1 MKGFL
6 RRDLYLLT
14 PTLLIGVVCALIAVV
29 MEGRFGAG
37 FDFMS
42 VYLITYAMASVVGLF
57 TYDESNHW
65 QSYAAAVPDGR
76 RDMVNARCLTVLA
89 LAVLM
94 AAVQMLVGLMGRRG
108 LTYPLVEMGVLLLFS
123 AVEVPV
129 SYKFGSGKTRI
140 VMIAIVALTAA
151 VLGGFAGMAL
161 FLDRSSSVAGAVSGE
176 SVGGSKSWALW
187 LLPLAGLAALAVSRK
202 ISLGIMEKKEL

>member
-14 PTLLIGVVCALIAVV
+14 PTLLIGVAFGMAAAVA
-29 MEGRFGAG
+29 ERRFGVG
-37 FDFMS
+37 VDFMS

-65 QSYAAAVPDGR
+65 QSYAAAVPNGW

-108 LTYPLVEMGVLLLFS
+108 LTYPLVEMGVLLLFG
-123 AVEVPV
+123 AIEAPV
-129 SYKFGSGKTRI
+129 SYRFGSGKTRI
-140 VMIAIVALTAA
+140 VMIVIVALTAA

-161 FLDRSSSVAGAVSGE
+161 FFDRSSSAAGV
-176 SVGGSKSWALW
+176 VGGEATGGIGRWALW
-187 LLPLAGLAALAVSRK
+187 LLPLAGLAALAVARK
-202 ISLGIMEKKEL
+202 ISLAIVAKKEF